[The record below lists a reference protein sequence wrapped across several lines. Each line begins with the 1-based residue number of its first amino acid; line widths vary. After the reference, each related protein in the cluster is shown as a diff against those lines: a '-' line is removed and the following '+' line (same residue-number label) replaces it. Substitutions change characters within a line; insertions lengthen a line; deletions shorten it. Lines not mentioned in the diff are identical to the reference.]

1 MTMSKKRALVGVVGA
16 LIVAS
21 VMGQLSCVQLNNTD
35 FSSCPCGDASLTFT
49 LGGETSV
56 AMNTVS
62 E

>member
-21 VMGQLSCVQLNNTD
+21 VMGQPSCVQLNDTNL
-35 FSSCPCGDASLTFT
+35 SSCPCGDASLTFT
-49 LGGETSV
+49 LEGETAV
-56 AMNTVS
+56 AVNTVS